1 MNNCKQCLF
10 YIYFFVIFR
19 YSQSKVSSNF
29 SFRRVN
35 EHKEEYLMEI
45 FEQFKDCKPQD
56 LKVRDKFA
64 LCAEKKVFYLKNINL
79 RC

>member
-1 MNNCKQCLF
+1 
-10 YIYFFVIFR
+10 
-19 YSQSKVSSNF
+19 
-29 SFRRVN
+29 
-35 EHKEEYLMEI
+35 MEI

-64 LCAEKKVFYLKNINL
+64 LCAENKVFYLKNIDL